1 MRWTR
6 QASVP
11 PRRQPSS
18 YPASSESGE
27 GNGPVASGCFG
38 GCLGVLASAIAFV
51 VLFTL
56 GSIFILWE
64 RPGRESVLAWLGV
77 ALGSWALSGLVAYI
91 IAGRLG
97 GSAWSMA
104 IGALLGFGLP
114 VVVWLFVLR

>member
-6 QASVP
+6 QASVS

-18 YPASSESGE
+18 YQASGDSGE
-27 GNGPVASGCFG
+27 SEGPAASGCFG
-38 GCLGVLASAIAFV
+38 ACLGLLASAIGLI

-56 GSIFILWE
+56 GSIFLWE
-64 RPGRESVLAWLGV
+64 RPGRDSVLAWLGV
-77 ALGSWALSGLVAYI
+77 ALGSWALSGLVAYV

-104 IGALLGFGLP
+104 VGALAGFCLP
-114 VVVWLFVLR
+114 LAVWVLVVR